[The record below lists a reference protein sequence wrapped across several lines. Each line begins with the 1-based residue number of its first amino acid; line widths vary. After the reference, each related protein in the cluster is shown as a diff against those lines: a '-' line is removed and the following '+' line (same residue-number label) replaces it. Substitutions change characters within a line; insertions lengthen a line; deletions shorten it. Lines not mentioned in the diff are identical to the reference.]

1 MKGDFIHDRPQYIL
15 RSAASSKQGTYMSN
29 EQPLVSVGS
38 NNRIGNRNIIV
49 VAIIPVLAITTIAII
64 AIWPFLHAIGLALEY
79 LIFMLIG
86 AVACLLVFAIWWLWH
101 VVRIEL
107 RRRELLARVVAAG
120 DVVAMFSVSGDLL
133 HLSALH
139 EQAKLPQLQLQPPYE
154 EQPSIDE
161 WRILGLRSKGMALKD
176 IATACGTTYY
186 VVQKTCKQWEKH
198 IQSAVDGSQTGN

>member
-1 MKGDFIHDRPQYIL
+1 MP
-15 RSAASSKQGTYMSN
+15 N
-29 EQPLVSVGS
+29 EQQQPTVNVLSGNKV
-38 NNRIGNRNIIV
+38 NRSTFIVAFVPTIIFSGV
-49 VAIIPVLAITTIAII
+49 VVY
-64 AIWPFLHAIGLALEY
+64 AIWPFIWIIPY
-79 LIFMLIG
+79 LIG
-86 AVACLLVFAIWWLWH
+86 GLLCFAIWWLWQ
-101 VVRIEL
+101 VVRIDL

-198 IQSAVDGSQTGN
+198 IQSAVDGTQTGS